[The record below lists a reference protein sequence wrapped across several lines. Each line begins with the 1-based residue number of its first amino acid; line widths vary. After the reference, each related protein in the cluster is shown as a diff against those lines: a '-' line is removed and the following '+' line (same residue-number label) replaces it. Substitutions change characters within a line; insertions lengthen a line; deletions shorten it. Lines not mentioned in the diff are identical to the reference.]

1 MILGMFIVF
10 VIQWFNTNMQNSVTC
25 RLPQTPRSPHAAASH
40 YFDDIW
46 SKKAKGGPRPLRRSS
61 TTRNIGNSGRTSIIA
76 DDTDDEDF
84 DADEAALN
92 MRRVSSIGYLNEED
106 IAKKK
111 EMDEHV
117 ANYVS
122 DQLQRMRSNDS
133 TSAVNA
139 EDEMTAQMDGTNEFE
154 VQSNTPP
161 GEHNQNGT
169 NGHGH

>member
-1 MILGMFIVF
+1 MSIVLMIQL
-10 VIQWFNTNMQNSVTC
+10 FNTNMQISVTC

-61 TTRNIGNSGRTSIIA
+61 TTRNIGNSGRTSTIA

-92 MRRVSSIGYLNEED
+92 MRRVSSIGYLNDED

-122 DQLQRMRSNDS
+122 DQLQRIRSNDS
-133 TSAVNA
+133 ASAVEA
-139 EDEMTAQMDGTNEFE
+139 EDEMAAQIDGTSEYE

-161 GEHNQNGT
+161 EKQKQQNGS